1 MGVSL
6 HAYPGVP
13 HELSTDPGLV
23 AVGAASYADDSDA
36 LGGVAPSVP
45 FLYFAAGA
53 VVSRLWAGSCAGDWC
68 RRQRTA
74 AYKR

>member
-1 MGVSL
+1 MSL

-23 AVGAASYADDSDA
+23 VVGAASYADDSDA
-36 LGGVAPSVP
+36 LGGVAPWVP

-53 VVSRLWAGSCAGDWC
+53 VVSRLWAAGRERAIWC
-68 RRQRTA
+68 RRRRTA